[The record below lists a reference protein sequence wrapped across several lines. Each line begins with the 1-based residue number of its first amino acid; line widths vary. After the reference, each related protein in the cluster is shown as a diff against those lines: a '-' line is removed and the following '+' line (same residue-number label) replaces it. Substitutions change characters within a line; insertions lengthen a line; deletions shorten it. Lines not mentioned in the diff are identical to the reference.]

1 MRLSSMLVTASAAAA
16 ATIPNNDGF
25 PAPNQEQM
33 MDIAKMAGGL
43 LPNAPL
49 PKSLGAGSTTA
60 FQLIAANELF
70 ETAYFN
76 SLLANITEGVP
87 GYESENKDELVKIF
101 TRILGVSAVT
111 FGTYTMC

>member
-1 MRLSSMLVTASAAAA
+1 MLVTASAAAA